1 MACLHLAC
9 LQPPVAQQEAAGTNS
24 VAGRWI
30 WAPGEDEADLKSLE
44 KQLNLLVT
52 CYSGVSKWYVGR
64 LTFGLK
70 YCL

>member
-1 MACLHLAC
+1 M
-9 LQPPVAQQEAAGTNS
+9 AQQEAAGTNS
-24 VAGRWI
+24 VAG
-30 WAPGEDEADLKSLE
+30 GGFGYVEKMKQTKSSE